1 MPESPESVPAIVVTG
16 ATGNVGRA
24 VVHALLQSGLAVRAL
39 VTDPA
44 SATLDAALPAN
55 GLAFFVRFDF
65 ADPAT
70 FNSAFNGAKRL
81 FLMRPPAIGNAA
93 IIINVLD
100 AARIR
105 GVNRVAFLSI
115 QGAEH
120 NPLVPH
126 HAIEK
131 QLMRMAAEYASEMKS
146 LYQQGMAVPRSLT
159 RATSGRPSPLRSRM
173 QTVVP
178 TPIARLN

>member
-55 GLAFFVRFDF
+55 GLACFVRFDF

-70 FNSAFNGAKRL
+70 F
-81 FLMRPPAIGNAA
+81 
-93 IIINVLD
+93 
-100 AARIR
+100 
-105 GVNRVAFLSI
+105 
-115 QGAEH
+115 
-120 NPLVPH
+120 
-126 HAIEK
+126 AIEK